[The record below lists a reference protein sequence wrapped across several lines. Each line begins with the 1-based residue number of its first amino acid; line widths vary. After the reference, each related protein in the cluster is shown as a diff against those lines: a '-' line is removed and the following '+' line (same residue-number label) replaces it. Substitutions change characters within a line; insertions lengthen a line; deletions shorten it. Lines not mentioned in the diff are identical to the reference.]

1 MSSLL
6 HTSLDTISN
15 EFEQYRE
22 FKSHYDILMTLPIV
36 KSLKKENKKLRKENT
51 KLLNLLFQLTHTH
64 CPLPSTLDEN
74 LIVIKEESV
83 ENNVPL
89 PEDNDD
95 VSDDNCVVEI
105 PSPIVQNIVYELC
118 EEEEVVV
125 DKQEEE
131 EEEVEVEEAVDEE
144 EEEEETEEAAV
155 EETEEEEEEEEVEE
169 TEEAVEEEE
178 EEVEETEEAVEEAVE
193 EEEEEEEVE
202 ETEEGEEEDEEEE
215 EEAGEEEE
223 VSEVVING
231 RTYYTTNEKNGI
243 IYDVDENG
251 DISLE
256 VGHYVNGV
264 AKFH

>member
-105 PSPIVQNIVYELC
+105 PNPIVQNIVYELC
-118 EEEEVVV
+118 EEEEEVVV

-131 EEEVEVEEAVDEE
+131 ES
-144 EEEEETEEAAV
+144 EEETEEAVEEEEEEAVEEAVEETVEEEEEAV
-155 EETEEEEEEEEVEE
+155 EETEEEEEEEAVDEEEVEETEEEVEE
-169 TEEAVEEEE
+169 TEEAVEE
-178 EEVEETEEAVEEAVE
+178 
-193 EEEEEEEVE
+193 
-202 ETEEGEEEDEEEE
+202 TEEGEEEEEEEE